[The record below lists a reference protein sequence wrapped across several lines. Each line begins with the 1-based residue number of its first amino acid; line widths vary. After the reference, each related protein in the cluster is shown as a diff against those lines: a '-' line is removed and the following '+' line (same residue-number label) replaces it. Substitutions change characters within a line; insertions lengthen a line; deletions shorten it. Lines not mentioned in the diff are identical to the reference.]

1 MRNSKRR
8 ENAPIVPEDTDLK
21 TFSTT
26 IRIVGILVVFLLVA
40 GIVFIQL
47 EEEEKETVLLTPPAP
62 TTPSTLTMPL
72 KLEKPTR
79 LVKIQEPVDFEF
91 DPYYYSW
98 KEVNGADWYEYAY
111 EGFSGDLAVKRTL
124 KTRHDDTYDEVIKV
138 RACNENV
145 CSDWAYFK

>member
-1 MRNSKRR
+1 HKDSNPDFRGGALQCSRG
-8 ENAPIVPEDTDLK
+8 V
-21 TFSTT
+21 
-26 IRIVGILVVFLLVA
+26 LLFVA
-40 GIVFIQL
+40 GIVFIQI
-47 EEEEKETVLLTPPAP
+47 EEEEKEAILSTPPAP
-62 TTPSTLTMPL
+62 TMPL

-79 LVKIQEPVDFEF
+79 LVKIQVPVDFEF

-111 EGFSGDLAVKRTL
+111 EGFSGDLVVKRTL